1 MFLCTNP
8 DAWESQHA
16 LEELQNNVTCLCEMA
31 SKTDPNLAK
40 QISRVSD
47 ALNPCQARKAVSHTL
62 LQEAVVLVDTLLSG
76 DQLTAFHNTINMKR
90 RITLAVQ
97 SLCNI
102 LCCGFSAS
110 ARGKGDDLVVVLKSL
125 MEAITLNM
133 GLTHFGMLPLKV
145 LESYRYFGSEP
156 VSACKWNPYVLI
168 TLVSSLQSSAAN
180 SHPRACGSQNPT
192 NGQLNILL
200 LSLFYCI
207 FFKEDYL

>member
-1 MFLCTNP
+1 MFLCTDA
-8 DAWESQHA
+8 DAWESQHV
-16 LEELQNNVTCLCEMA
+16 LEELQSNVAFLCEMA

-47 ALNPCQARKAVSHTL
+47 GLNACQARKALSRTL

-97 SLCNI
+97 SLCSI
-102 LCCGFSAS
+102 LCCGFSVS

-133 GLTHFGMLPLKV
+133 ALTHSGMRALRDARK
-145 LESYRYFGSEP
+145 
-156 VSACKWNPYVLI
+156 
-168 TLVSSLQSSAAN
+168 LQ
-180 SHPRACGSQNPT
+180 
-192 NGQLNILL
+192 ILRV
-200 LSLFYCI
+200 
-207 FFKEDYL
+207 